1 MATRGGGRSE
11 HCFRHHAKHQQQ
23 FIAYNANFN
32 ETQEEEERK
41 YRATQKAIRKK
52 LIRKKLIREE
62 SHTAEEKR
70 LERLQSPE
78 LPPLSDA
85 DMARLAKIEHGLGY
99 KFQSP
104 RVLYVATYY
113 KTEEIPTGP
122 FKLAE
127 TNNMYSSMEEFATLG
142 DALIALVVLDIC
154 QFSHYRRSMYLRWGL
169 RSNSL
174 MSCRSLGQV
183 EERRYK

>member
-23 FIAYNANFN
+23 FIAYNPNFN

-52 LIRKKLIREE
+52 LIRED